1 MRTRRKPWL
10 TVQLTAMSLDTT
22 SSQVHRLLNLGRLF
36 GTKQKLPGG
45 SGKEQWLV
53 DPKSISREKRYRSR
67 RAALARR

>member
-22 SSQVHRLLNLGRLF
+22 SSEVHRLLNLGRLL
-36 GTKQKLPGG
+36 GTKQMLPGG
-45 SGKEQWLV
+45 SGKEQWLI
-53 DPKSISREKRYRSR
+53 DPKSITREKRYRSR

>member
-1 MRTRRKPWL
+1 MPTRRKPWL

-22 SSQVHRLLNLGRLF
+22 SSEVHRLLNVGRLS
-36 GTKQKLPGG
+36 GIKQKLPGG